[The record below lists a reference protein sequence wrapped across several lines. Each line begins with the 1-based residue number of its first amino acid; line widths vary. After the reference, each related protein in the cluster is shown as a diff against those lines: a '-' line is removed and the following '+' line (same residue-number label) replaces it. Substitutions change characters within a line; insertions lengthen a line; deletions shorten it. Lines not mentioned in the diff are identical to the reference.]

1 MVSRQVCILT
11 TMLHGMGYDRNR
23 GQGYSGV
30 RGQGSGVRGQGLRAV
45 AYGPFF
51 SGFCGEMDS

>member
-11 TMLHGMGYDRNR
+11 TMLLGMSYGRNR
-23 GQGYSGV
+23 GRV
-30 RGQGSGVRGQGLRAV
+30 TLGSGPRGLRAV

-51 SGFCGEMDS
+51 SGFCGEMDL

>member
-30 RGQGSGVRGQGLRAV
+30 RESGVRAQGLRAV
-45 AYGPFF
+45 AHGPFF
-51 SGFCGEMDS
+51 SGFCGEMDL

>member
-30 RGQGSGVRGQGLRAV
+30 RGQGPGLRAV

-51 SGFCGEMDS
+51 SGFCGEMDL